1 MKKYSVIF
9 LLALL
14 VLAPMAWAQEQWEH
28 VSTEGYLN
36 TLIGYNT
43 GLIRLD
49 ADITLS
55 SHLTIPADHTV
66 TIDLNGHT
74 LKRNLTSATDLGCV
88 IIVAQ
93 TGNLN
98 LEGGTVSGG
107 WNSSTT
113 GNTAGG
119 IVNKGTLTLNN
130 VTIDSCKG
138 IDGGAIM
145 NVDDATLAIT
155 DGTISNCQSTAH
167 GGGAIVNYGT
177 ATLSGC
183 TMSGNTAYS
192 RGGAIWNNG
201 SLTVSGC
208 TFSGNNATNNDGGAL
223 HLESGTA
230 TLTDVT
236 VTNNTSKDAGGI
248 YVHSAAT
255 LNLSGATGS
264 TLSGNTS
271 SAHGGGGIVNY
282 GTAALNGTVSVTGN
296 TCHTD
301 GGGIWNNGTLRMQG
315 DIQVKDNTGD
325 DIYMKSG
332 KLIDVT
338 GALTGGQNSI
348 GIRMESLRGV
358 FTTHYGASGTGAM
371 PFFPGGTINTISV
384 AEGECR
390 QDISYYECSWNGYE
404 GSWEFDNINVLYT
417 LKTVPAN
424 QAVANLCT
432 LIDPD
437 HGGFLNGN
445 AYWFIVD
452 GTLDLQDSH
461 SSVTCAE
468 GTEVHL
474 ILCDNSSFKTD
485 GFYVNA
491 GSTLHI
497 YCQSYGDKMGK
508 LVSENSRESQPGI
521 GPEHDDSYAGVIDI
535 HGGDITAKGGQ
546 YAAGIGGCEDRSSG
560 TITIYDGKI
569 NAVGGENGAGIGGG
583 EGGSGTVTKIFGGTI
598 FAQGGEEAAGIGGG
612 EYNDGGGDSGLV
624 EIYGGDITAVG
635 GGENNTT
642 DQVGGAGIGGG
653 KKGPQTGPIIIL
665 GGRIT
670 AWGAYNSAGIG
681 GGSVGSGGTIE
692 IHGGIV
698 TARADQLGA
707 AIGSGSGCQAEDCTV
722 DGGHITIDGGIVMA
736 YARHKDMSVSASTS
750 GAAIGGGRC
759 CNGGTII
766 INGGVVIA
774 NSEDG
779 AAIGGGAKGSRKAE
793 LAGNGGNIIISDGCV
808 VAIAHQGGAGIGG
821 GARYKHASSGGEG
834 GNITI
839 SGGEVLAVGGGEKLT
854 FVSDHELLL
863 ILLKT
868 MGDGPVSSNKAEVA
882 NIIADGLT
890 QLFAYWMSVDEFGGA
905 GIGGGWMASG
915 GTINI
920 TGGTVVAC
928 SGHGTDNDG
937 DKAEAIGHGYLND
950 DSGTLNLN
958 YANAMVT
965 AGSDENHA
973 TIKLVNDRK
982 NACRSRYAR
991 IEPCGHK
998 NATVYTDNGDGTYST
1013 LDCPN
1018 CAMPNPQSA
1027 NHTFIAP
1034 GNWNDADHW
1043 NSGRVPGAGNSVI
1056 LHSDCTIPE
1065 GYTAVASNIHIPAL
1079 DTLTIADGGQLIHSG
1094 LGVIATVEKNI
1105 TAYSGDGG
1113 YCLLTNPV
1121 ADRQNPEILGMTKH
1135 DYDLY
1140 WFDQSE
1146 DLEWR
1151 NYKQIPFILNNG
1163 KGYLYAN
1170 SNDTIV
1176 AFRGM
1181 LNRANFDFSVPVTY
1195 DANAYFAGWNLIGN
1209 PFVCDAYLADGRDFY
1224 VLNPADDEVITATTD
1239 VIAPLQGLFVQAEA
1253 NENAVSFTTTAPGQG
1268 RALNMSVTHGRGA
1281 VIDNVRI
1288 RFGEGRNLEK
1298 FQLNPNHSKL
1308 YIPQEGKDYAVI
1320 HSEAK
1325 GELPINFTAKENGT
1339 YTLCFSN
1346 ENMAFSYLHLIDN
1359 LTGVDVD
1366 LLTPPSCGHP
1376 LSEGDGVQP
1385 TTYTFQAK
1393 TTDYASRFKL
1403 VFSANDA
1410 STGSA
1415 SNETFAFINNGNI
1428 IVNGEGM
1435 LQVID
1440 MTGRI
1445 VATHSGRIQ
1454 CVPTSGMTP
1463 SVYVLRLINGND
1475 VKVQK
1480 IVVR

>member
-1 MKKYSVIF
+1 MKKSFILF

-14 VLAPMAWAQEQWEH
+14 TLAPMAWAQTI
-28 VSTEGYLN
+28 VSTEAQLRNAIAIDGANIQISRTIILAKHLAIEPGY
-36 TLIGYNT
+36 
-43 GLIRLD
+43 
-49 ADITLS
+49 
-55 SHLTIPADHTV
+55 TI

-88 IIVAQ
+88 IIVTQ
-93 TGNLN
+93 TGNLT

-130 VTIDSCKG
+130 VTIDNCKG

-155 DGTISNCQSTAH
+155 GGTISNCQSTAH

-255 LNLSGATGS
+255 LNLGGATGS

-358 FTTHYGASGTGAM
+358 FTTHYGASGTSAM
-371 PFFPGGTINTISV
+371 PFFPSGTINTISV
-384 AEGECR
+384 ADGECR

-417 LKTVPAN
+417 VKTIPAS

-521 GPEHDDSYAGVIDI
+521 GPEHDGSYAGVIDI

-569 NAVGGENGAGIGGG
+569 NSVGGENGAGIGGG
-583 EGGSGTVTKIFGGTI
+583 EGGSGTVTKIHGGTI
-598 FAQGGEEAAGIGGG
+598 YAQGGVEAAGIGGG
-612 EYNDGGGDSGLV
+612 EKNDGGGDSGLV
-624 EIYGGDITAVG
+624 EIHGGDITAVG
-635 GGENNTT
+635 GGEKNNSN
-642 DQVGGAGIGGG
+642 DQLGGAGIGGG
-653 KKGPQTGPIIIL
+653 KNGPQTGPIIIL
-665 GGRIT
+665 GGKIT
-670 AWGAYNSAGIG
+670 AWGAHNSAGIG
-681 GGSVGSGGTIE
+681 GGSGGSGGTIE

-698 TARADQLGA
+698 TAWGDQLGA
-707 AIGSGSGCQAEDCTV
+707 GIGSGAGCHTEDGPV
-722 DGGHITIDGGIVMA
+722 DGGHITIDGGVVMA
-736 YARHKDMSVSASTS
+736 YTRHKDMSISSATE
-750 GAAIGGGRC
+750 GAAIGGGWC

-779 AAIGGGAKGSRKAE
+779 AAIGGGGRGSRKAE
-793 LAGNGGNIIISDGCV
+793 LAGNGGNIIISDGSV
-808 VAIAHQGGAGIGG
+808 VAMAHQGGAGIGG
-821 GARYKHASSGGEG
+821 GARYKYASSGGEG

-839 SGGEVLAVGGGEKLT
+839 SGGEVVAVGGGEKLT
-854 FVSDHELLL
+854 FVSNHELLL

-890 QLFAYWMSVDEFGGA
+890 QLFAHWMSTDEFGGA

-928 SGHGTDNDG
+928 SGHGTDDDG
-937 DKAEAIGHGYLND
+937 KKAEAIGHGYLND
-950 DSGTLNLN
+950 DSGTLSLN

-998 NATVYTDNGDGTYST
+998 NATVYTDNGDGTYNT

-1027 NHTFIAP
+1027 NHTYIAP

-1043 NSGRVPGAGNSVI
+1043 NSGHVPGAGNSVI

-1065 GYTAVASNIHIPAL
+1065 GYTAVAGNIDIPVL
-1079 DTLTIADGGQLIHSG
+1079 DTLTIADGGQLVHSG
-1094 LGVIATVEKNI
+1094 SGVIATVEKNI

-1121 ADRQNPEILGMTKH
+1121 ADRQNPDSLGMTKD

-1224 VLNPADDEVITATTD
+1224 VLDSDGDEVVLSATNS
-1239 VIAPLQGLFVQAEA
+1239 IAPLQGLFVQTET
-1253 NENAVSFTTTAPGQG
+1253 NENAISFTTTAPGQG
-1268 RALNMSVTHGRGA
+1268 RALNMSVMHGRGA
-1281 VIDNVRI
+1281 STGSATTVIDKARI

-1298 FQLNPNHSKL
+1298 FQLNPSHSKL
-1308 YIPQEGKDYAVI
+1308 YIPQEGKDYAVL

-1339 YTLCFSN
+1339 YTLSLSS
-1346 ENMAFSYLHLIDN
+1346 ENMTFSYLHLIDN
-1359 LTGVDVD
+1359 LTGADVD
-1366 LLTPPSCGHP
+1366 LLAAGPSTG
-1376 LSEGDGVQP
+1376 SGTG
-1385 TTYTFQAK
+1385 YTFNAK

-1410 STGSA
+1410 LTVSA
-1415 SNETFAFINNGNI
+1415 SDETFAFISNGNI
-1428 IVNGEGM
+1428 IVNGEGT

-1440 MTGRI
+1440 ITGH
-1445 VATHSGRIQ
+1445 VVLSDSGHTR
-1454 CVPTSGMTP
+1454 CVPTSGMP
-1463 SVYVLRLINGND
+1463 AGVYVLRLINGD
-1475 VKVQK
+1475 DIKVQK
-1480 IVVR
+1480 IVIQ